1 MYEARRALLPYR
13 AAGWALA
20 LAVGS
25 AGHAQPT
32 SSDDHETLRTVTID
46 ARGRPEAAQ
55 RIPIPLTSIDG
66 ETLETQQ
73 SYRLED
79 LQQWLP
85 STSITFGDPRQSA
98 IAVRGVGKNPSNDG
112 LEGSTGIYLDSV
124 YLGRA
129 GMATFDLLDIER
141 VDLLRGPQGTLFGK
155 NTTAGVLALHTRPP
169 GWETERS
176 LQLSIGQR
184 GLAQGQAIFSG
195 ALSEETAG
203 RLLVYG
209 THERGTIENLFDG
222 GSVNG
227 GDRSGIRGQWLLR
240 RGDAFSLRVIAD
252 QHRERSTYGTRVVYS
267 LGGGPALARA
277 LAGGASGIVTDPRR
291 YAVNTDGVERVAL
304 DQGGLSAEATWKLA
318 SGGTLTSITAG
329 RSWKFA
335 PTTNDN
341 LNIPVL
347 IDGGTRVRQ
356 QQFSQELRYAGPTGG
371 AIDHVVGAFY
381 MRQRMR
387 NEVFTT
393 FGPRADIVLQGTRVP
408 VLANSSSTSFGALDA
423 DSLALF
429 SQATWHATPSLD
441 LTAGLR
447 VTQERKDART
457 HRGDS
462 IGGAAATAVLR
473 NQPIVL
479 GAYDTGPL
487 EIRQTRPSAL
497 LSASYRFDADAI
509 GYASY
514 SHGEKSGGVNL
525 AGPGA
530 APGPL
535 GAASLIIGPERVDS
549 LDVGVKSSLWD
560 DRLTLNV
567 NAFVAGVRGYQ
578 TSLFVP
584 AGAGAGNYVEI
595 LTNAGDL
602 RSQGLELDASARPLR
617 GLTVWTN
624 AALNDARYRHYD
636 NAPCPADTAAA
647 QPQARCSL
655 TGRQVAG
662 APRWIFNA
670 GVEYRTPW
678 APGLQHFLAASYA
691 WRSAQDG
698 TLDGASQSRIGAYG
712 LIHLATGWKLARGK
726 DVWSL
731 SLWLKNARDKK
742 YFPTV
747 AATANGAYVA
757 SVGTPRTLG
766 MTVRLDY

>member
-1 MYEARRALLPYR
+1 MFPSRRDSLSLSSAVFTLTFGLTLAAHAEPAPSGAGATLP
-13 AAGWALA
+13 
-20 LAVGS
+20 AV
-25 AGHAQPT
+25 
-32 SSDDHETLRTVTID
+32 TVN

-55 RIPIPLTSIDG
+55 QVPIPLTSIDG
-66 ETLETQQ
+66 ETLEAQQ
-73 SYRLED
+73 SYRLDD

-112 LEGSTGIYLDSV
+112 LEGSTGVYLDNV

-155 NTTAGVLALHTRPP
+155 NTTAGVLALHSRPP
-169 GWETERS
+169 TWETERS

-184 GLAQGQAIFSG
+184 GLAQGQAVFSG
-195 ALSEETAG
+195 ALSEDTAG

-209 THERGTIENLFDG
+209 THERGTIENLYDG
-222 GSVNG
+222 GRVNG
-227 GDRSGIRGQWLLR
+227 GDRSGLRGQWLLR
-240 RGDAFSLRVIAD
+240 RGDGFSLRVIAD
-252 QHRERSTYGTRVVYS
+252 QHRERSTYGTRVIYA
-267 LGGGPALARA
+267 LGGGPAAARA
-277 LAGGASGIVTDPRR
+277 RAGGATGIVNDPRR
-291 YAVNTDGVERVAL
+291 YAVNTDGVERVDL
-304 DQGGLSAEATWKLA
+304 DQGGMSAEANWKLG
-318 SGGTLTSITAG
+318 SGATLTSITAG

-371 AIDHVVGAFY
+371 AVDHVVGAFY

-387 NEVFTT
+387 NEISTV
-393 FGPRADIVLQGTRVP
+393 FGPQADIVLQGTRVP
-408 VLANSSSTSFGALDA
+408 VLANASTLSFGALDTE
-423 DSLALF
+423 SFALF
-429 SQATWHATPSLD
+429 SQATWHATSRLD

-447 VTQERKDART
+447 VTQERKDGRT

-462 IGGAAATAVLR
+462 TGGAAATAFLR
-473 NQPIVL
+473 NRPIVL

-487 EIRQTRPSAL
+487 AIRQTRPSAL
-497 LSASYRFDADAI
+497 LNASYRLNDDAI
-509 GYASY
+509 GYLSA
-514 SHGEKSGGVNL
+514 SHGERSGGINL

-549 LDVGVKSSLWD
+549 LDVGVKSSLWN

-567 NAFVAGVRGYQ
+567 NAFLAGVRGYQ
-578 TSLFVP
+578 TSMFVP

-602 RSQGLELDASARPLR
+602 RSQGLELDASARPVR

-624 AALNDARYRHYD
+624 AAFNDARYRRYD
-636 NAPCPADTAAA
+636 DAPCPSERAFV
-647 QPQARCSL
+647 PNARCSL

-662 APRWIFNA
+662 APRWTFNA
-670 GVEYRTPW
+670 GAEYRRPVGPST
-678 APGLQHFLAASYA
+678 QHFVSAAYA

-698 TLDGASQSRIGAYG
+698 TLDGSVYSRIAAYG
-712 LIHLATGWKLARGK
+712 LIHLATGWKVARGNEA
-726 DVWSL
+726 WSL
-731 SLWLKNARDKK
+731 SFWLRNALDKK

>member
-1 MYEARRALLPYR
+1 MFPSRRDSLSLSSAVFTLTFGLTLAAHAEPAPSGAGATLP
-13 AAGWALA
+13 
-20 LAVGS
+20 AV
-25 AGHAQPT
+25 
-32 SSDDHETLRTVTID
+32 TVN
-46 ARGRPEAAQ
+46 ARGRPETAQ
-55 RIPIPLTSIDG
+55 QVPIPLTSIDG
-66 ETLETQQ
+66 EALEAQQ

-112 LEGSTGIYLDSV
+112 LEGSTGVYLDNV

-155 NTTAGVLALHTRPP
+155 NTTAGVLALYTRPP
-169 GWETERS
+169 TWETERS

-195 ALSEETAG
+195 ALSEDTAG

-209 THERGTIENLFDG
+209 THERGTIENLYDG
-222 GSVNG
+222 GRVNG
-227 GDRSGIRGQWLLR
+227 GDRSGLRGQWLLR

-252 QHRERSTYGTRVVYS
+252 QHRERSTYGTRVIYS
-267 LGGGPALARA
+267 LGSGPAADRIR
-277 LAGGASGIVTDPRR
+277 AGGATGLVTDPRR
-291 YAVNTDGVERVAL
+291 YAVNTDGVERVDL
-304 DQGGLSAEATWKLA
+304 DQGGVSAEANWKLG
-318 SGGTLTSITAG
+318 SGATVTSITAG

-341 LNIPVL
+341 LNVPVL

-371 AIDHVVGAFY
+371 AVDHVVGAFY

-387 NEVFTT
+387 NEIFTA
-393 FGPRADIVLQGTRVP
+393 FGPRADIVLQGTPLP
-408 VLANSSSTSFGALDA
+408 VLANASTLSFGALDTE
-423 DSLALF
+423 SFALF
-429 SQATWHATPSLD
+429 SQATWHATSKLD

-447 VTQERKDART
+447 ITQESKDGRT

-462 IGGAAATAVLR
+462 TGGAAATAFLR
-473 NQPIVL
+473 NRPIVL
-479 GAYDTGPL
+479 GAYDTGSL
-487 EIRQTRPSAL
+487 AIRQTRPSAL
-497 LSASYRFDADAI
+497 LSGSYRLDDNAI
-509 GYASY
+509 GYASF
-514 SHGEKSGGVNL
+514 SHGERSGGINL

-535 GAASLIIGPERVDS
+535 GASSLIIGPERVDS
-549 LDVGVKSSLWD
+549 LDVGVKSSLWN
-560 DRLTLNV
+560 DRLTLNA
-567 NAFVAGVRGYQ
+567 NAFLAGVRGYQ
-578 TSLFVP
+578 TSMFVP

-602 RSQGLELDASARPLR
+602 RSQGLELDASARPVR

-624 AALNDARYRHYD
+624 AAFNDARYRRYD
-636 NAPCPADTAAA
+636 DAPCPSERAFV
-647 QPQARCSL
+647 PNARCSL

-662 APRWIFNA
+662 APRWTFNA
-670 GVEYRTPW
+670 GAEYRRPVGPNT
-678 APGLQHFLAASYA
+678 QHFVSAGYA

-698 TLDGASQSRIGAYG
+698 TLDGSVYSRIAAYG
-712 LIHLATGWKLARGK
+712 LIHLATGWKVARGNEA
-726 DVWSL
+726 WSL
-731 SLWLKNARDKK
+731 SFWLRNALDKK

>member
-1 MYEARRALLPYR
+1 MFPSRRDSLSLSSAVFTLTFGLTLAAHAEPAPSGAGATLP
-13 AAGWALA
+13 
-20 LAVGS
+20 AV
-25 AGHAQPT
+25 
-32 SSDDHETLRTVTID
+32 TVN

-55 RIPIPLTSIDG
+55 QVPIPLTSIDG
-66 ETLETQQ
+66 ETLEAQQ
-73 SYRLED
+73 SYRLDD

-112 LEGSTGIYLDSV
+112 LEGSTGVYLDNV

-155 NTTAGVLALHTRPP
+155 NTTAGVLALHSRPP
-169 GWETERS
+169 TWETERS

-184 GLAQGQAIFSG
+184 GLAQGQAVFSG
-195 ALSEETAG
+195 ALSEDTAG

-209 THERGTIENLFDG
+209 THERGTIENLYDG
-222 GSVNG
+222 GRVNG
-227 GDRSGIRGQWLLR
+227 GDRSGLRGQWLLR
-240 RGDAFSLRVIAD
+240 RGDGFSLRVIAD
-252 QHRERSTYGTRVVYS
+252 QHRERSTYGTRVIYA
-267 LGGGPALARA
+267 LGGGPAAARA
-277 LAGGASGIVTDPRR
+277 RAGGATGIVNDPRR
-291 YAVNTDGVERVAL
+291 YAVNTDGVERVDL
-304 DQGGLSAEATWKLA
+304 DQGGMSAEANWKLG
-318 SGGTLTSITAG
+318 SGATLTSITAG

-371 AIDHVVGAFY
+371 AVDHVVGAFY

-387 NEVFTT
+387 NEISTV
-393 FGPRADIVLQGTRVP
+393 FGPQADIVLQGTRVP
-408 VLANSSSTSFGALDA
+408 VLANASTLSFGALDTE
-423 DSLALF
+423 SFALF
-429 SQATWHATPSLD
+429 SQATWHATSRLD

-447 VTQERKDART
+447 VTQERKDGRT

-462 IGGAAATAVLR
+462 TGGAAATAFLR
-473 NQPIVL
+473 NRPIVL

-487 EIRQTRPSAL
+487 AIRQTRPSAL
-497 LSASYRFDADAI
+497 LNASYRLDDDAI
-509 GYASY
+509 GYVSA
-514 SHGEKSGGVNL
+514 SHGERSGGINL

-549 LDVGVKSSLWD
+549 LDVGVKSSLWN

-567 NAFVAGVRGYQ
+567 NAFLAGVRGYQ
-578 TSLFVP
+578 TSMFVP

-602 RSQGLELDASARPLR
+602 RSQGLELDASARPVR

-624 AALNDARYRHYD
+624 AAFNDARYRRYD
-636 NAPCPADTAAA
+636 DAPCPSERAFV
-647 QPQARCSL
+647 PNARCSL

-662 APRWIFNA
+662 APRWTFNA
-670 GVEYRTPW
+670 GAEYRRPVGPST
-678 APGLQHFLAASYA
+678 QHFVSAAYA

-698 TLDGASQSRIGAYG
+698 TLDGSVYSRIAAYG
-712 LIHLATGWKLARGK
+712 LIHLATGWKVARGNEA
-726 DVWSL
+726 WSL
-731 SLWLKNARDKK
+731 SFWLRNALDKK

>member
-1 MYEARRALLPYR
+1 MFPSRRDSLSLSSAVFTLTFGLTLAAHAEPAPSGAGATLP
-13 AAGWALA
+13 
-20 LAVGS
+20 AV
-25 AGHAQPT
+25 
-32 SSDDHETLRTVTID
+32 TVN

-55 RIPIPLTSIDG
+55 QVPIPLTSIDG
-66 ETLETQQ
+66 ETLEAQQ
-73 SYRLED
+73 SYRLDD

-112 LEGSTGIYLDSV
+112 LEGSTGVYLDNV

-155 NTTAGVLALHTRPP
+155 NTTAGVLALHSRPP
-169 GWETERS
+169 TWETERS

-184 GLAQGQAIFSG
+184 GLAQGQAVFSG
-195 ALSEETAG
+195 ALSEDTAG

-209 THERGTIENLFDG
+209 THERGTIENLYDG
-222 GSVNG
+222 GRVNG
-227 GDRSGIRGQWLLR
+227 GDRSGLRGQWLLR
-240 RGDAFSLRVIAD
+240 RGDGFSLRVIAD
-252 QHRERSTYGTRVVYS
+252 QHRERSTYGTRVIYA
-267 LGGGPALARA
+267 LGGGPAAARA
-277 LAGGASGIVTDPRR
+277 RAGGATGIVNDPRR
-291 YAVNTDGVERVAL
+291 YAVNTDGVERVDL
-304 DQGGLSAEATWKLA
+304 DQGGMSAEANWKLG
-318 SGGTLTSITAG
+318 SGATLTSITAG

-371 AIDHVVGAFY
+371 AVDHVVGAFY

-387 NEVFTT
+387 NEISTV
-393 FGPRADIVLQGTRVP
+393 FGPQADIVLQGTRVP
-408 VLANSSSTSFGALDA
+408 VLANASTLSFGALDTE
-423 DSLALF
+423 SVALF
-429 SQATWHATPSLD
+429 SQATWHATSRLD

-447 VTQERKDART
+447 VTQERKDGRT

-462 IGGAAATAVLR
+462 TGGAAATAFLR
-473 NQPIVL
+473 NRPIVL

-487 EIRQTRPSAL
+487 AIRQTRPSAL
-497 LSASYRFDADAI
+497 LNASYRLDDDAI
-509 GYASY
+509 GYVSA
-514 SHGEKSGGVNL
+514 SHGERSGGINL

-549 LDVGVKSSLWD
+549 LDVGVKSSLWN

-567 NAFVAGVRGYQ
+567 NAFLAGVRGYQ
-578 TSLFVP
+578 TSMFVP

-602 RSQGLELDASARPLR
+602 RSQGLELDASARPVR

-624 AALNDARYRHYD
+624 AAFNDARYRRYD
-636 NAPCPADTAAA
+636 DAPCPSERAFV
-647 QPQARCSL
+647 PNARCSL

-662 APRWIFNA
+662 APRWTFNA
-670 GVEYRTPW
+670 GAEYRRPVGPST
-678 APGLQHFLAASYA
+678 QHFVSAAYA

-698 TLDGASQSRIGAYG
+698 TLDGSVYSRIAAYG
-712 LIHLATGWKLARGK
+712 LIHLATGWKVARGNEA
-726 DVWSL
+726 WSL
-731 SLWLKNARDKK
+731 SFWLRNALDKK

>member
-1 MYEARRALLPYR
+1 MHDARRALFPAR
-13 AAGWALA
+13 AAGWTLVLGLA
-20 LAVGS
+20 F
-25 AGHAQPT
+25 AGHAKTAFSEPT
-32 SSDDHETLRTVTID
+32 ETLRTVTVD

-55 RIPIPLTSIDG
+55 QVPIPLTSIDG
-66 ETLETQQ
+66 ETLEAQQ
-73 SYRLED
+73 SYRLDD

-112 LEGSTGIYLDSV
+112 LEGSTGVYLDNV
-124 YLGRA
+124 YLGRT

-155 NTTAGVLALHTRPP
+155 NTTAGVLALYSRPP
-169 GWETERS
+169 TWETERS

-184 GLAQGQAIFSG
+184 GLAQGQAVFSG
-195 ALSEETAG
+195 ALSEDTAG

-209 THERGTIENLFDG
+209 THERGTIENLYDG
-222 GSVNG
+222 GRVNG
-227 GDRSGIRGQWLLR
+227 GDRSGLRGQWLLR
-240 RGDAFSLRVIAD
+240 RGDGFSLRVIAD
-252 QHRERSTYGTRVVYS
+252 QHRERSTYGTRVIYA
-267 LGGGPALARA
+267 LGGGPAAARA
-277 LAGGASGIVTDPRR
+277 RAGGATGIVNDPRR
-291 YAVNTDGVERVAL
+291 YAVNTDGVERVDL
-304 DQGGLSAEATWKLA
+304 DQGGMSAEANWKLG
-318 SGGTLTSITAG
+318 SGATLTSITAG

-371 AIDHVVGAFY
+371 AVDHVVGAFY

-387 NEVFTT
+387 NEISTV
-393 FGPRADIVLQGTRVP
+393 FGPQADIVLQGTRVP
-408 VLANSSSTSFGALDA
+408 VLANASTLSFGALDTE
-423 DSLALF
+423 SFALF
-429 SQATWHATPSLD
+429 SQATWHATSRLD

-447 VTQERKDART
+447 VTQERKDGRT

-462 IGGAAATAVLR
+462 TGGAAATAFLR
-473 NQPIVL
+473 NRPIVL

-487 EIRQTRPSAL
+487 AIRQTRPSAL
-497 LSASYRFDADAI
+497 LNASYRLDDDAI
-509 GYASY
+509 GYVSA
-514 SHGEKSGGVNL
+514 SHGERSGGINL

-549 LDVGVKSSLWD
+549 LDVGVKSSLWN

-567 NAFVAGVRGYQ
+567 NAFLAGVRGYQ
-578 TSLFVP
+578 TSMFVP

-602 RSQGLELDASARPLR
+602 RSQGLELDASARPVR

-624 AALNDARYRHYD
+624 AAFNDARYRRYD
-636 NAPCPADTAAA
+636 DAPCPSERAFV
-647 QPQARCSL
+647 PNARCSL

-662 APRWIFNA
+662 APRWAFNA
-670 GVEYRTPW
+670 GAEYRRPVGPST
-678 APGLQHFLAASYA
+678 QHFVSAAYA

-698 TLDGASQSRIGAYG
+698 TLDGSVYSRIAAYG
-712 LIHLATGWKLARGK
+712 LIHLATGWKVARGNEA
-726 DVWSL
+726 WSL
-731 SLWLKNARDKK
+731 SFWLRNALDKK

>member
-1 MYEARRALLPYR
+1 MHDARRALFPAR
-13 AAGWALA
+13 AAGWTLVLGLA
-20 LAVGS
+20 F
-25 AGHAQPT
+25 AGHAKTAFSEPT
-32 SSDDHETLRTVTID
+32 ETLRTVTVD

-55 RIPIPLTSIDG
+55 QVPIPLTSIDG
-66 ETLETQQ
+66 ETLEAQQ
-73 SYRLED
+73 SYRLDD

-112 LEGSTGIYLDSV
+112 LEGSTGVYLDNV

-155 NTTAGVLALHTRPP
+155 NTTAGVLALHSRPP
-169 GWETERS
+169 TWETERS

-184 GLAQGQAIFSG
+184 GLAQGQAVFSG
-195 ALSEETAG
+195 ALSEDTAG

-209 THERGTIENLFDG
+209 THERGTIENLYDG
-222 GSVNG
+222 GRVNG
-227 GDRSGIRGQWLLR
+227 GDRSGLRGQWLLR
-240 RGDAFSLRVIAD
+240 RGDGFSLRVIAD
-252 QHRERSTYGTRVVYS
+252 QHRERSTYGTRVIYA
-267 LGGGPALARA
+267 LGGGPAAARA
-277 LAGGASGIVTDPRR
+277 RAGGATGIVNDPRR
-291 YAVNTDGVERVAL
+291 YAVNTDGVERVDL
-304 DQGGLSAEATWKLA
+304 DQGGMSAEANWKLG
-318 SGGTLTSITAG
+318 SGATLTSITAG

-371 AIDHVVGAFY
+371 AVDHVVGAFY

-387 NEVFTT
+387 NEISTV
-393 FGPRADIVLQGTRVP
+393 FGPQADIVLQGTRVP
-408 VLANSSSTSFGALDA
+408 VLANASTLSFGALDTE
-423 DSLALF
+423 SFALF
-429 SQATWHATPSLD
+429 SQATWHATSRLD

-447 VTQERKDART
+447 VTQERKDGRT

-462 IGGAAATAVLR
+462 TGGAAATAFLR
-473 NQPIVL
+473 NRPIVL

-487 EIRQTRPSAL
+487 AIRQTRPSAL
-497 LSASYRFDADAI
+497 LNASYRLDDDAI
-509 GYASY
+509 GYVSA
-514 SHGEKSGGVNL
+514 SHGERSGGINL

-549 LDVGVKSSLWD
+549 LDVGVKSSLWN

-567 NAFVAGVRGYQ
+567 NAFLAGVRGYQ
-578 TSLFVP
+578 TSMFVP

-602 RSQGLELDASARPLR
+602 RSQGLELDASARPVR

-624 AALNDARYRHYD
+624 AAFNDARYRRYD
-636 NAPCPADTAAA
+636 DAPCPSERAFV
-647 QPQARCSL
+647 PNARCSL

-662 APRWIFNA
+662 APRWTFNA
-670 GVEYRTPW
+670 GAEYRRPVGPST
-678 APGLQHFLAASYA
+678 QHFVSAAYA

-698 TLDGASQSRIGAYG
+698 TLDGSVYSRIAAYG
-712 LIHLATGWKLARGK
+712 LIHLATGWKVARGNEA
-726 DVWSL
+726 WSL
-731 SLWLKNARDKK
+731 SFWLRNALDKK